1 MKQTHRN
8 RIGMVSFFFILISLL
23 PLASAAAPQL
33 EVSESVLDFGPIT
46 RPKSKSMTL
55 SVVNRSPSPYLGSI
69 AIEKEWL
76 SSGTKDL
83 SLSTGKKQDVIFTV
97 DSSALEPGDY
107 ETHVYFRDLM
117 GSTKAELVA
126 KAVIIEGKDDP
137 ILKLDRKTIDF
148 KQVVREEQPLAE
160 FNIENVGS
168 GILKGTVHYP
178 EWLRGE
184 EVVELHF
191 TQKRLYYMRAFTS
204 DFTPGT
210 HTREI
215 KIETN
220 GVTRVIPVTI
230 KIVAK
235 EDDPVLAFSPLTVD
249 FGAVRKGKKGRMKVK
264 VINKGKGR
272 LTGTLTYPE
281 WIEGDE
287 EFKELEKSKEINLV
301 ANPSKLP
308 LGLTKDVI
316 KVTSRIGMLDIPV
329 KIFVKVK

>member
-1 MKQTHRN
+1 MKEIYSKKTL
-8 RIGMVSFFFILISLL
+8 IVIFFLLFFLGISGVVK
-23 PLASAAAPQL
+23 AQL
-33 EVSESVLDFGPIT
+33 EVSEAVLDFGPIT

-55 SVVNRSPSPYLGSI
+55 SVVNKSSSPYLGSI

-76 SSGTKDL
+76 SCGTKDL
-83 SLSTGKKQDVIFTV
+83 SLSMGKKQDVVFTV
-97 DSSALEPGDY
+97 DSSSLEPGDY
-107 ETHVYFRDLM
+107 EAHVYFRDLM
-117 GSTKAELVA
+117 GSPRAEIIA
-126 KAVIIEGKDDP
+126 RCVIIEGKDDP
-137 ILKLDRKTIDF
+137 ILKLDRKVIDF
-148 KQVVREEQPLAE
+148 KQVAREEQPLSE

-168 GILKGTVHYP
+168 GILRGTIHYP

-184 EVVELHF
+184 ESIELHF
-191 TQKRLYYMRAFTS
+191 TQKRLFYMRAYTS

-210 HTREI
+210 HTAEI

-220 GVTRVIPVTI
+220 GGNRVLPVTI

-249 FGAVRKGKKGRMKVK
+249 FGAVRKGKKGRIKIK

-287 EFKELEKSKEINLV
+287 EFKELDKSKEINIV
-301 ANPSKLP
+301 ANPAKLP

-316 KVTSRIGMLDIPV
+316 KVTSKVGMLDIPV